1 MCMACVLPGVRP
13 TIAIFAVTSLVWGSQ
28 VSVTVPDGSLP
39 RGTMT
44 WAGPFAAVLDVP
56 DPTDVALE
64 VLADGVELDPQ
75 PTTRAA
81 AAAAL
86 LAIANVR
93 DLVVSIRT
101 MTLRLSRTFWPL
113 AASVITDVTAG
124 EGGLS
129 RAALSF

>member
-1 MCMACVLPGVRP
+1 
-13 TIAIFAVTSLVWGSQ
+13 
-28 VSVTVPDGSLP
+28 VPDGSLP
-39 RGTMT
+39 RGTIT

-75 PTTRAA
+75 PTSRAA

-86 LAIANVR
+86 PAIANIR

-113 AASVITDVTAG
+113 AGVCHH
-124 EGGLS
+124 
-129 RAALSF
+129 